1 MKIKNK
7 NNSLIL
13 WEIGRLMIIVVA
25 ALWCVFLVA
34 PIFVII
40 VSSFTSGD
48 YLAFPPPGWSFKW
61 FVSVANLSWFRSSF
75 ITSILI
81 STSSTGIAI
90 LVGVMVARALAR
102 YRPRGYVA
110 IEFIA
115 LSPLILPAV
124 VLGFALFKM
133 INMLELESYAIPNLI
148 AGHVLVTVPFIVR
161 SVWSA
166 MAGTDVSYEEVAQSM
181 GATPLVVFR
190 KVILPMAR
198 PGILAGGVLAFTYSF
213 NDVSISVFLAS
224 SQAKPLAVELM
235 SNMEYSADPTPA
247 AVSTIMVAIAI
258 GFFVLVERIG
268 GMKMFIGK

>member
-1 MKIKNK
+1 
-7 NNSLIL
+7 
-13 WEIGRLMIIVVA
+13 
-25 ALWCVFLVA
+25 
-34 PIFVII
+34 
-40 VSSFTSGD
+40 
-48 YLAFPPPGWSFKW
+48 
-61 FVSVANLSWFRSSF
+61 
-75 ITSILI
+75 
-81 STSSTGIAI
+81 
-90 LVGVMVARALAR
+90 
-102 YRPRGYVA
+102 
-110 IEFIA
+110 
-115 LSPLILPAV
+115 
-124 VLGFALFKM
+124 M

-198 PGILAGGVLAFTYSF
+198 PGILAGGVLSFTYSF

-235 SNMEYSADPTPA
+235 SNMEYNADPTPA